1 MAKCK
6 GCGAEIVWIK
16 TANGKNMP
24 CNAEKATIVT
34 EAGEVVAGYI
44 PHWATCPQYK
54 TFKKENR
61 NGKEGN

>member
-24 CNAEKATIVT
+24 CNTEKTTIVT
-34 EAGEVVAGYI
+34 EAGEVVTGYI
-44 PHWATCPQYK
+44 PHWGDCPQYK
-54 TFKKENR
+54 TFKKEK
-61 NGKEGN
+61 GIK